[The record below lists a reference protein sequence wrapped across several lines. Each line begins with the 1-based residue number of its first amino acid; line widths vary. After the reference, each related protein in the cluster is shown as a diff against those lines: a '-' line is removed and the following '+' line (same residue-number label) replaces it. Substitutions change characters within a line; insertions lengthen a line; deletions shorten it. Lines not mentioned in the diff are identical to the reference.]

1 VAPRPAPQPSRPAPA
16 PWVVGIAAAVAT
28 SILVVASHVPTAAG
42 STLTFLL
49 TEAAAVAAIA
59 VWSRRPGGSQLHVLA
74 LAAAA
79 LFAYAWHAF
88 TTTPA
93 FDTAPI
99 GVVRISNVVFAAMAL
114 AAVLLAARRLARSA

>member
-1 VAPRPAPQPSRPAPA
+1 V
-16 PWVVGIAAAVAT
+16 
-28 SILVVASHVPTAAG
+28 VVASHVPTAAG

-49 TEAAAVAAIA
+49 AAAAAVAAIA
-59 VWSRRPGGSQLHVLA
+59 AWSHRSGWSQLHVLA

-93 FDTAPI
+93 FDMAPI

>member
-1 VAPRPAPQPSRPAPA
+1 MASR
-16 PWVVGIAAAVAT
+16 
-28 SILVVASHVPTAAG
+28 VPTAAG

-49 TEAAAVAAIA
+49 TEAVAVAAVA
-59 VWSRRPGGSQLHVLA
+59 VWSRRPGWSQLHVLV

-99 GVVRISNVVFAAMAL
+99 AVVRVSNVVFVAMAL
-114 AAVLLAARRLARSA
+114 AAVLLAGRRLARSS